1 MRVNLLVEHELSV
14 SWAAG
19 AWLCQTPSL
28 SFYLFLITPN
38 LNEAC
43 ALQRLLEDIHLEV
56 EKLLSS
62 EKA

>member
-1 MRVNLLVEHELSV
+1 MNLAFPGLQLLGFFK
-14 SWAAG
+14 A
-19 AWLCQTPSL
+19 PSL
-28 SFYLFLITPN
+28 SFYLFSITPN
-38 LNEAC
+38 LNEAY